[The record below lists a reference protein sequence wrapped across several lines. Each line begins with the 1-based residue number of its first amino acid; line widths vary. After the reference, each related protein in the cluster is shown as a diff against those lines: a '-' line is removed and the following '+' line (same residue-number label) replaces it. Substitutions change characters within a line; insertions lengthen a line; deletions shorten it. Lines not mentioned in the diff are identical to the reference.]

1 MAELSTSDIL
11 HNLLR
16 TLDREMVR
24 NQLLEDDA
32 SSELTAAFYQGVRC
46 GLAFAS
52 GSITSHL
59 DYLQG
64 AGE

>member
-46 GLAFAS
+46 GLAFAA
-52 GSITSHL
+52 GSITSSL
-59 DYLQG
+59 DYL
-64 AGE
+64 GEVDE

>member
-1 MAELSTSDIL
+1 MTELSTSDIL

-24 NQLLEDDA
+24 NQLLEDDS
-32 SSELTAAFYQGVRC
+32 SSELTAAFFQGIRC
-46 GLAFAS
+46 GLAFAA

-59 DYLQG
+59 DSLEE
-64 AGE
+64 ASE